1 MPELPAVYIDSI
13 SKSYGHFKALD
24 NVSIAI
30 RQGEI
35 YGLIGP
41 NGAGK
46 STLSRIASGFL
57 QLDSGKVYIFGLD
70 IEKNY
75 NEIKKFTA
83 IVPQDVSCF
92 YDFSVEENIRFFASL
107 YGLSGKK
114 LDERT
119 EYLLR
124 WLYLDKFRKRNAKD
138 LSGGYKRL
146 LNIACSMVNDPKL
159 IFMDEPT
166 VGLDPKVRQV
176 FWDKIT
182 ELKEQGK
189 TICLTT
195 HYMDEAQHLCNT
207 IGIISNGKVLVS
219 GTPFE
224 LIQKYGGLK
233 VLIIKLS
240 SSPKKEDV
248 DAMKEAME
256 DAELAEAGNFLIIS
270 FTSEKALEKISAI
283 TEWLVSQ
290 GYEIVSS
297 QIKEPELEDVFMAVA
312 GERLKE

>member
-1 MPELPAVYIDSI
+1 
-13 SKSYGHFKALD
+13 
-24 NVSIAI
+24 
-30 RQGEI
+30 
-35 YGLIGP
+35 
-41 NGAGK
+41 
-46 STLSRIASGFL
+46 
-57 QLDSGKVYIFGLD
+57 
-70 IEKNY
+70 
-75 NEIKKFTA
+75 
-83 IVPQDVSCF
+83 
-92 YDFSVEENIRFFASL
+92 
-107 YGLSGKK
+107 
-114 LDERT
+114 
-119 EYLLR
+119 
-124 WLYLDKFRKRNAKD
+124 
-138 LSGGYKRL
+138 
-146 LNIACSMVNDPKL
+146 VNDPKL